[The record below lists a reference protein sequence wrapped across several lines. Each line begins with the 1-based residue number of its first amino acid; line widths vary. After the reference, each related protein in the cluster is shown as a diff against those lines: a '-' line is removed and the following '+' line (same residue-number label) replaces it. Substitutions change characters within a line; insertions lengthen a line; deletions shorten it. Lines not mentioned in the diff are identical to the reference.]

1 MLTLELTGQSEV
13 KKHRIPPMK
22 QRNDNEEREELLAR
36 FVCAIE
42 SLVSRSREDL
52 VSGLATKHD
61 LCKMEERIMAT
72 IQEFADRVNT
82 AFDEIGTAVDG
93 VVTDIQWLKDKIT
106 ELQNTPGPI
115 SPEDQARLDALEA
128 RAAAAVTKVKA
139 LDASTE
145 TPPAP

>member
-1 MLTLELTGQSEV
+1 
-13 KKHRIPPMK
+13 
-22 QRNDNEEREELLAR
+22 
-36 FVCAIE
+36 
-42 SLVSRSREDL
+42 
-52 VSGLATKHD
+52 
-61 LCKMEERIMAT
+61 MAT